1 MRNALLL
8 TFLLALILCLNS
20 QPAASASDAFREYN
34 KANKLFSEGRFD
46 DALTLYQGVLA
57 KPSDDVNP
65 GDVYTRIGDSYFRL
79 QDYRNALAAYRGAL
93 IKQKRSERAPTQY
106 WIGFCTLLSG
116 RDAEAVAEFLKI
128 PESYPSSG
136 MWVGT
141 AYYWAGRAS
150 ERMGR
155 KDQAAEYY
163 RKAAGNGKSAQERF
177 ALKKADAVKKGSRV
191 QESGSRTDRPQD
203 PYP

>member
-8 TFLLALILCLNS
+8 TFLLALILCLNPL
-20 QPAASASDAFREYN
+20 PAASASDAFREYK
-34 KANKLFSEGRFD
+34 KANRLFSEGRFD
-46 DALTLYQGVLA
+46 DALALYQGVLA
-57 KPSDDVNP
+57 KPSDDINP

-79 QDYRNALAAYRGAL
+79 QDYGNARAAYRGAL
-93 IKQKRSERAPTQY
+93 IKQKRSECAPTQY

-116 RDAEAVAEFLKI
+116 RDAEAVTEFLKI
-128 PESYPSSG
+128 PEHYPSSG

-150 ERMGR
+150 ERLGR

-163 RKAAGNGKSAQERF
+163 RRAAGNGKSTQERF
-177 ALKKADAVKKGSRV
+177 ALKKAVGVKGASSK
-191 QESGSRTDRPQD
+191 
-203 PYP
+203 

>member
-1 MRNALLL
+1 MRKTLLV
-8 TFLLALILCLNS
+8 TFLITLFFSFNPE
-20 QPAASASDAFREYN
+20 PAASAADASREYN
-34 KANKLFSEGRFD
+34 KANRLFSEGRFA
-46 DALTLYQGVLA
+46 DALELYQGVLA
-57 KPSDDVNP
+57 KPSDSINP

-79 QDYRNALAAYRGAL
+79 QDYLNARAAYRGAL

-106 WIGFCTLLSG
+106 WIAFCTFLAG
-116 RDAEAVAEFLKI
+116 KDAEAVAEFLKI
-128 PESYPSSG
+128 PEFYPSSG

-163 RKAAGNGKSAQERF
+163 RRAAGNGKSAQERF
-177 ALKKADAVKKGSRV
+177 ALKKAVEAKGAR
-191 QESGSRTDRPQD
+191 GK
-203 PYP
+203 

>member
-8 TFLLALILCLNS
+8 TFLLALILCLNPL
-20 QPAASASDAFREYN
+20 PAASASDAFREYK
-34 KANKLFSEGRFD
+34 KANRLFSEGRFD
-46 DALTLYQGVLA
+46 DALALYQGVLA
-57 KPSDDVNP
+57 KPSDDINP

-79 QDYRNALAAYRGAL
+79 QDYGNARAAYRGAL

-116 RDAEAVAEFLKI
+116 GDAEAVTEFLKI
-128 PESYPSSG
+128 PEHYPSSG

-150 ERMGR
+150 ERLGR

-163 RKAAGNGKSAQERF
+163 RRAAGNGKSTQERF
-177 ALKKADAVKKGSRV
+177 ALKKAVGVKGASSK
-191 QESGSRTDRPQD
+191 
-203 PYP
+203 

>member
-1 MRNALLL
+1 MGKTLLA
-8 TFLLALILCLNS
+8 TFLIALFFSFNP

-34 KANKLFSEGRFD
+34 KANRLFSEGRFD
-46 DALTLYQGVLA
+46 DALSLYQGVLA

-65 GDVYTRIGDSYFRL
+65 SDVYTRIGDSYFRL
-79 QDYRNALAAYRGAL
+79 GDYQNARAAYRGAL

-106 WIGFCTLLSG
+106 WIAFCTFLAG
-116 RDAEAVAEFLKI
+116 EDAEAVAEFLKI
-128 PESYPSSG
+128 PEFYPSSG

-191 QESGSRTDRPQD
+191 Q
-203 PYP
+203 